1 MLARKKKTFLRNV
14 IILRG
19 GGGGGGVCPKTFF
32 GGGRITLFLRERREN
47 PSFPTDFKGENIEK
61 IDYQKRRGSLI

>member
-1 MLARKKKTFLRNV
+1 MLARKKKRSKGMSLFFA
-14 IILRG
+14 

-61 IDYQKRRGSLI
+61 IDCQKRRGSLI

>member
-1 MLARKKKTFLRNV
+1 MLARKKKRSKGMSFFFA
-14 IILRG
+14 

-61 IDYQKRRGSLI
+61 IDCQKRRGSLI

>member
-1 MLARKKKTFLRNV
+1 MSLFFAG
-14 IILRG
+14 G
-19 GGGGGGVCPKTFF
+19 GGGGGGVPKTFL

-61 IDYQKRRGSLI
+61 IDCQKRRGSLI